1 MIIISLYCESAETI
15 SLLDKIPF
23 IFHWDKIKVH
33 WILNFAD
40 NTLWKL
46 LFCCRWSCFCGWR
59 KPENSGIKCFL
70 LPIHTVELI
79 NLDNMYTFWLVFILF
94 YAWYNVMQDMIYV
107 LKLFRFKSLYYTIKS
122 SIWSWSQ
129 YPHRIMNCRYTW
141 LLINT
146 FFIINLYS
154 SSSSYK
160 HSHHQ
165 YY

>member
-1 MIIISLYCESAETI
+1 MISWVEWNYFCFAVILSLYCLFTTWSLLYCESAETI

-46 LFCCRWSCFCGWR
+46 LFCCQWSCFCGWR

-94 YAWYNVMQDMIYV
+94 YAWYNVIQDMI
-107 LKLFRFKSLYYTIKS
+107 
-122 SIWSWSQ
+122 
-129 YPHRIMNCRYTW
+129 CA
-141 LLINT
+141 
-146 FFIINLYS
+146 
-154 SSSSYK
+154 
-160 HSHHQ
+160 
-165 YY
+165 